1 MYLEKLSNLYRIQTI
16 ILSNGGHA
24 MSDIKN
30 PLFEDLEAKRNE
42 NLTNRLME
50 NEPEAQTQNQ
60 VPVQAKP
67 QPLVSQEDM
76 SQIRK
81 RQLALKEAPQVQTLA
96 EKIDEKNQIAIL
108 EFGKETATEISK
120 FSDRMLSTIRTS
132 KLEKSSAL
140 INNLNKIMDRFDPQD
155 FKEEKKGFISKLFS
169 KGKEQLQR
177 ILSKYET
184 LNKEIDAVYNEIT
197 KYEVEMKQNTI
208 ELEHMYDQNLRYFQ
222 NLSEHIA
229 AIEVKVENL
238 RPQLATL
245 EVRANEGDQ
254 EAIMELESLR
264 RAIELLEQ
272 RRYDLE
278 MAQQVSF
285 QSAPQIRLMQQ
296 GNNHLIGKIN
306 SAFVTTIPIFKQ
318 GIIHAVTLK
327 RQKLV
332 SDSMNELDK
341 RTNEMLLK
349 NAENIR
355 QNSVNIARSA
365 GQPSIKIETI
375 EQTWQTIMAGIEETK
390 QIQAETV
397 RNREEGRKRIEKLQ
411 LEYEKLKNM

>member
-1 MYLEKLSNLYRIQTI
+1 
-16 ILSNGGHA
+16 
-24 MSDIKN
+24 MSDLKN
-30 PLFEDLEAKRNE
+30 PLFDDLDAKK
-42 NLTNRLME
+42 
-50 NEPEAQTQNQ
+50 NEPLPTRVMEFEPQAPTLSGQL
-60 VPVQAKP
+60 PVQAKP
-67 QPLVSQEDM
+67 QQLVSQEEM

-81 RQLALKEAPQVQTLA
+81 RQLALKEEPQVQALA

-132 KLEKSSAL
+132 KLEQSSAL

-155 FKEEKKGFISKLFS
+155 FKDEKKGFISKLFS

-184 LNKEIDAVYNEIT
+184 MNKEIDAVYNEIT

-222 NLSEHIA
+222 SLSEHVA
-229 AIEVKVENL
+229 AIEVKVEEL
-238 RPQLATL
+238 RPQLSNL

-318 GIIHAVTLK
+318 GIIHAVTIR

>member
-1 MYLEKLSNLYRIQTI
+1 
-16 ILSNGGHA
+16 
-24 MSDIKN
+24 MSEMKN
-30 PLFEDLEAKRNE
+30 PLFDDLEAKKHE
-42 NLTNRLME
+42 PVKTQLKE
-50 NEPEAQTQNQ
+50 IEPETQTVTQT
-60 VPVQAKP
+60 PVQAKP
-67 QPLVSQEDM
+67 QPLVSQEEL

-81 RQLALKEAPQVQTLA
+81 RQLALKEEPQVLA
-96 EKIDEKNQIAIL
+96 LADKIDEKNQIAIL

-184 LNKEIDAVYNEIT
+184 MNKEIDAVYNEIT

-229 AIEVKVENL
+229 AIEVKVEKL
-238 RPQLATL
+238 RPQLANL
-245 EVRANEGDQ
+245 EARANEGDQ

-318 GIIHAVTLK
+318 GIIHAVTIK

-390 QIQAETV
+390 QIQAETA
-397 RNREEGRKRIEKLQ
+397 RNREEGRIRIEKLQ